1 MSERL
6 VERALARMAAT
17 GALLTPER
25 NGARY
30 ALYPNND
37 RRRRPLAR
45 LSAEQTRALEA
56 SGALV
61 REGAGYALTA
71 AGRARVAREGASPNE
86 AFAAQHRPLVDR
98 AVIEADGRTRMV
110 RGHDADAIL
119 RRLAALR
126 DGNGAAWLD
135 SAEIAAAARLRRDWE
150 MGERGLVRG
159 SDWTAPPNGAGPRGP
174 SNRAEQAA
182 GAYCDARQRVSEAL
196 ARLALPLR
204 RVVERVCLREEGL
217 EALERGEGW
226 PARSGKIA
234 LKLAL
239 AQLAAD

>member
-1 MSERL
+1 
-6 VERALARMAAT
+6 
-17 GALLTPER
+17 
-25 NGARY
+25 
-30 ALYPNND
+30 
-37 RRRRPLAR
+37 
-45 LSAEQTRALEA
+45 LSAEEARALEA
-56 SGALV
+56 SGALA
-61 REGAGYALTA
+61 REGAGYAIIK
-71 AGRARVAREGASPNE
+71 AGCALVARETASPGE
-86 AFAAQHRPLVDR
+86 AFMAQHRPIIDR
-98 AVIEADGRTRMV
+98 AVIGTDGRTRVV

-159 SDWTAPPNGAGPRGP
+159 SDWSAPPNGAGPRGL
-174 SNRAEQAA
+174 SNRAEGAA

-196 ARLALPLR
+196 ARLAVPLR
-204 RVVERVCLREEGL
+204 RVVERVGLREEGL

>member
-6 VERALARMAAT
+6 VERALARMSAG
-17 GALLTPER
+17 GALLTPESG
-25 NGARY
+25 GARY

-45 LSAEQTRALEA
+45 ISAEEARALEA

-61 REGAGYALTA
+61 RVGDAYALTE
-71 AGRARVAREGASPNE
+71 AGRARTARERAAPSE
-86 AFAAQHRPLVDR
+86 AFAAQHRAVIDR
-98 AVIEADGRTRMV
+98 AIVEADGRTRKV
-110 RGHDADAIL
+110 RGHDADATL

-159 SDWTAPPNGAGPRGP
+159 SDWTAPPNGSGPRGA
-174 SNRAEQAA
+174 SNRAEMVA
-182 GAYCDARQRVSEAL
+182 GAYCDARQRVEEAL

-204 RVVERVCLREEGL
+204 RVVERVCLREEGI
-217 EALERGEGW
+217 ETLERGEGW

-239 AQLAAD
+239 AQLAAT

>member
-1 MSERL
+1 MRES
-6 VERALARMAAT
+6 

-25 NGARY
+25 GGARF

-37 RRRRPLAR
+37 RRRRPVAR
-45 LSAEQTRALEA
+45 LSADEARSLEA

-61 REGAGYALTA
+61 RTGEGYALTE
-71 AGRARVAREGASPNE
+71 AGRARAVREAAAPGE
-86 AFAAQHRPLVDR
+86 AFTAQHRPLVDR
-98 AVIEADGRTRMV
+98 PVIEADGRARFV
-110 RGHDADAIL
+110 RGHDADALL

-126 DGNGAAWLD
+126 DANGAAWLS
-135 SAEIAAAARLRRDWE
+135 SAEIAAAAQLRRDWE

-159 SDWTAPPNGAGPRGP
+159 SDWTAPPNGASARGP
-174 SNRAEQAA
+174 SNAAERHA
-182 GAYCDARQRVSEAL
+182 GAFCDARRRVAEAL
-196 ARLALPLR
+196 TRLAPPLR

-217 EALERGEGW
+217 EAMERGEGW

-239 AQLAAD
+239 AQLASA

>member
-17 GALLTPER
+17 GALLTPD
-25 NGARY
+25 GSGTRY
-30 ALYPNND
+30 ALFPNND

-45 LSAEQTRALEA
+45 LSAEEARALEA
-56 SGALV
+56 SGALA
-61 REGAGYALTA
+61 REGGGYAITK
-71 AGRARVAREGASPNE
+71 AGCALVARETAAPDE
-86 AFAAQHRPLVDR
+86 AFVAQHRPIIDR
-98 AVIEADGRTRMV
+98 AVIGADGRTRAV

-159 SDWTAPPNGAGPRGP
+159 SDWSAPPNGAGPRGP
-174 SNRAEQAA
+174 SNRAEEVA

-196 ARLALPLR
+196 ARLAVPLR

>member
-17 GALLTPER
+17 GALLTPDR
-25 NGARY
+25 GGARY
-30 ALYPNND
+30 ALFPNND
-37 RRRRPLAR
+37 RRRRPLVR
-45 LSAEQTRALEA
+45 LSAEEARALEA
-56 SGALV
+56 SGALA
-61 REGAGYALTA
+61 REGEGYAITK
-71 AGRARVAREGASPNE
+71 AGRALVARETASPSE
-86 AFAAQHRPLVDR
+86 AFLAQHRPIR
-98 AVIEADGRTRMV
+98 AVIEADGRTRVV

-135 SAEIAAAARLRRDWE
+135 SAELAAAARLRRDWE

-174 SNRAEQAA
+174 SNRAEEAA

-196 ARLALPLR
+196 AHLAVPLR

-217 EALERGEGW
+217 EAMERGEGW

-239 AQLAAD
+239 AQLAAN